1 MMNSFR
7 ERDLYKFCFANFSS
21 YSSVAEDDLFVE
33 LDRAAK
39 EDGTLNHSL
48 SVKELFSTWSR
59 QAGYPMLTV
68 TRNYENGSIT
78 ISQER
83 YTIDRFSNLI
93 NATTWWIPYN
103 FASAESLTF
112 NDTKPV
118 GWLPQHQRTKLIEP
132 SVNNSWASTEW
143 VLFNKQQTGYYRVM
157 YDRRNWKLLC
167 AELASGNRSRIHS
180 INRSQLLDDL
190 RSFVQTGRWAVGMLI
205 EMVKYLESETEYAPW
220 VAGSKA
226 LLYLN
231 ERLASTDDYEN
242 FRRMTVT
249 IIQLAEKRLAVKSVR
264 NESQSHLSL
273 QTRAI
278 LTTLACR
285 FGIGSCENI
294 ANDETKIVHFDEQSG
309 RNFAPTRF

>member
-1 MMNSFR
+1 MT
-7 ERDLYKFCFANFSS
+7 
-21 YSSVAEDDLFVE
+21 EDDLFGE

-39 EDGTLNHSL
+39 EDGTLNSSL

-59 QAGYPMLTV
+59 QVAYPMLTV

-83 YTIDRFSNLI
+83 YTTDRFSNLT

-112 NDTKPV
+112 NDTKPD
-118 GWLPQHQRTKLIEP
+118 GWLAQYQRTKLIEP
-132 SVNNSWASTEW
+132 NVNNSWASTEW
-143 VLFNKQQTGYYRVM
+143 ILFNKQQTGYYRVM
-157 YDRRNWKLLC
+157 YDSRNWKLLC
-167 AELASGNRSRIHS
+167 AELASGNRSRIHP
-180 INRSQLLDDL
+180 INRSQLLDDMK
-190 RSFVQTGRWAVGMLI
+190 SFVQTGRWPFDMLI
-205 EMVKYLESETEYAPW
+205 EMVRYLKFETDYAPW

-231 ERLASTDDYEN
+231 ERLASTDDYES

-249 IIQLAEKRLAVKSVR
+249 IIRSAEKRLAVKSVR
-264 NESQSHLSL
+264 NESQSHLFF

-285 FGIGSCENI
+285 FGIGSCENV
-294 ANDETKIVHFDEQSG
+294 ANDETEIDHFDERRG
-309 RNFAPTRF
+309 RNFAPIRF